1 MLLWSTMHSK
11 FRWCKRLDEASLKA
25 KGEELAKLAVE
36 HGLGSKQLRD
46 LYRIT
51 KTKPLPMVEAYVKR
65 QIARVS
71 GSKALE
77 AVLELISLFA
87 EDKASFFRVLWYANM
102 LYPYYEKQMSDQ
114 FDAIVGDVAS
124 KICAQRSCKYMGS
137 EVSGDGHQKEY
148 RIRVSGYF
156 GDPVQLSMAIR
167 REVMNRAPKFSGKIW
182 IQSID
187 RR

>member
-1 MLLWSTMHSK
+1 M
-11 FRWCKRLDEASLKA
+11 KA

-46 LYRIT
+46 LYKIT
-51 KTKPLPMVEAYVKR
+51 KTKPLPMVEAHVKR

-77 AVLELISLFA
+77 AVLGLISLFA
-87 EDKASFFRVLWYANM
+87 EDKALFLRVLWYANM
-102 LYPYYEKQMSDQ
+102 LYPYYEKQVSAQ
-114 FDAIVGDVAS
+114 FDAVVGDVAS
-124 KICAQRSCKYMGS
+124 KVCAQRNCKYMGLDASS
-137 EVSGDGHQKEY
+137 EEHQKEY
-148 RIRVSGYF
+148 RLRVSGYF
-156 GDPVQLSMAIR
+156 GDPAQLSMAIR
-167 REVMNRAPKFSGKIW
+167 REVINREPKFSGKIW

>member
-1 MLLWSTMHSK
+1 M
-11 FRWCKRLDEASLKA
+11 DEASLKA

-46 LYRIT
+46 LYKIT

-77 AVLELISLFA
+77 AVLDLLSLLA
-87 EDKASFFRVLWYANM
+87 EDKGSFLRVLWYANM

-114 FDAIVGDVAS
+114 FDVILGDTAS
-124 KICAQRSCKYMGS
+124 KVCAQRNCKYMGLETS
-137 EVSGDGHQKEY
+137 SDGHQKEY
-148 RIRVSGYF
+148 KIRVSGYF
-156 GDPVQLSMAIR
+156 GDPAQLSMAIR
-167 REVMNRAPKFSGKIW
+167 REVINRAPKFSGKIW
-182 IQSID
+182 IQSTD

>member
-1 MLLWSTMHSK
+1 M
-11 FRWCKRLDEASLKA
+11 DETSLKV

-36 HGLGSKQLRD
+36 TGLGSKQLRD
-46 LYRIT
+46 LYKVT
-51 KTKPLPMVEAYVKR
+51 KTKPLPVVEAHIKR

-77 AVLELISLFA
+77 AVLDLLSAFA

-102 LYPYYEKQMSDQ
+102 LYPYYEKLMTNKL
-114 FDAIVGDVAS
+114 DAVVSDVAG
-124 KICAQRSCKYMGS
+124 KVCAQRNCKYIGFES
-137 EVSGDGHQKEY
+137 SVDGHQKEY

-156 GDPVQLSMAIR
+156 GDPAQLSGAIR
-167 REVMNRAPKFSGKIW
+167 REVINRIPDFSGKIW
-182 IQSID
+182 IQSTD